1 MAVKPSHV
9 AGVPR
14 LSELRLRAVV
24 SVGPAGTVDR
34 GARVMR
40 AHGWPSVVVG
50 EPGELISVVTER
62 DLTAALADGLD
73 TGTPVREVAAPNPL
87 SLPIVATVLDAATVM
102 LGAGVRHVV
111 VTLDRQAVG
120 VVSMRDVLAAL
131 VRQVNPEGVLTLV
144 EQVVVDVP
152 EHWSG

>member
-1 MAVKPSHV
+1 MSS
-9 AGVPR
+9 
-14 LSELRLRAVV
+14 L
-24 SVGPAGTVDR
+24 
-34 GARVMR
+34 
-40 AHGWPSVVVG
+40 VVG

-131 VRQVNPEGVLTLV
+131 VRQVNPEVVLTLV

-152 EHWSG
+152 EHWSV

>member
-1 MAVKPSHV
+1 MAAKSSHV
-9 AGVPR
+9 GGAPR
-14 LSELRLRAVV
+14 LTELRLRPVV
-24 SVGPAGTVDR
+24 SVGPDVPLDR
-34 GARVMR
+34 AARVMR
-40 AHGWPSVVVG
+40 AHDVSSLVVG

-131 VRQVNPEGVLTLV
+131 VRQVNPEVVLTLV

-152 EHWSG
+152 EHWSV